1 MVRKGISAKISFLR
15 MGWWLIHLA
24 GIAIVYTLGN
34 LLWR

>member
-1 MVRKGISAKISFLR
+1 MTIKDFSEKIGFLR

-24 GIAIVYTLGN
+24 GIALVYTLGN